1 MTKKIIALFLAACLT
16 FAFTACSSTE
26 ETTED
31 TTEETVS
38 TTEET
43 TQETTADYSGLT
55 IGKADYAA
63 HGTYSFAATT
73 AVLAGDTIV
82 AAYIDEYQYLD
93 ADTYTGVPN
102 SDATFGEM
110 ALAVEKVLAS
120 KKLNVEAYSANMSE
134 SGGATQTLDTS
145 WMAIEEFCV
154 GKTITELEEW
164 AGSAE
169 GADVIAGS
177 TLVDTVGYVKAVVE
191 AAKTAPVST
200 ADPANFADVDVK
212 IANVD
217 FAAHGTY
224 CFTLAS
230 TAVIDDVIVATIVD
244 DYQYLSATDY
254 VGVPNSD
261 ATFGET
267 ALENDKVLASKRT
280 NMEAYSANMSESGG
294 ATLTLDTSW
303 TAIEEFCVGKTI
315 TELEEWAGSAEG
327 ADVIAGS
334 TLVDTVGYTKAIIEA
349 AKMAK

>member
-1 MTKKIIALFLAACLT
+1 MKKFIALFLVASLA
-16 FAFTACSSTE
+16 FALTACSSATE
-26 ETTED
+26 ETTET
-31 TTEETVS
+31 TTEETVT
-38 TTEET
+38 TTE
-43 TQETTADYSGLT
+43 ETTADYSGLT

-63 HGTYSFAATT
+63 HGTYSFAATS

-110 ALAVEKVLAS
+110 ALATQKVLGS
-120 KKLNVEAYSANMSE
+120 KRTNIESYSANMAE
-134 SGGATQTLDTS
+134 KGGSTLPLDTS
-145 WMAIEEFCV
+145 WTAIEEFCV
-154 GKTITELEEW
+154 GKTVAELEAW
-164 AGSAE
+164 AGTAE

-177 TLVDTVGYVKAVVE
+177 TLVDTVGYVKAVIE
-191 AAKTAPVST
+191 AAKAAPVST

-212 IANVD
+212 IAHVD
-217 FAAHGTY
+217 YAAHGTY

-230 TAVIDDVIVATIVD
+230 VAVVEDVIVAAFVD
-244 DYQYLSATDY
+244 DYQYLDAASY
-254 VGVPNSD
+254 IGVPNSD

-267 ALENDKVLASKRT
+267 ALASEKVLASKRT
-280 NMEAYSANMSESGG
+280 NIESYSANMSENGG
-294 ATLTLDTSW
+294 ATLPLDASW
-303 TAIEEFCVGKTI
+303 TAIEDFCVGKTI
-315 TELEEWAGSAEG
+315 TELETWAGTAEG